1 MSASLLGY
9 ELCESRGYLVNLWSS
24 PLADTEL
31 STPLINESDQRMYS
45 LVGPQR
51 SFNSSP
57 SFSNR
62 ENRDQVTSSKSQGKS
77 VTDPGLDRRFLDS
90 PNQKNG
96 SEAAFPPE
104 AQETS
109 SAYCVVQR
117 LLGPCNGRSKTLN
130 QELLHSRQLRLLSI
144 RPSPLSQDRKAQKNQ
159 AKPSLFDAKDPGSPR
174 LQALARD
181 QEEFGCDEA
190 EETGKKFKIGPM
202 ERSLPSST
210 NTEKARLLK
219 RKDTV
224 LEQAKGSE
232 NGREGNFRTQ

>member
-1 MSASLLGY
+1 M
-9 ELCESRGYLVNLWSS
+9 
-24 PLADTEL
+24 
-31 STPLINESDQRMYS
+31 ESDQRMYS

-77 VTDPGLDRRFLDS
+77 ITDPGLDRRFLDS

-130 QELLHSRQLRLLSI
+130 QELLHSRQLRLWVSGQVLCL
-144 RPSPLSQDRKAQKNQ
+144 RTERLRKTRQNH
-159 AKPSLFDAKDPGSPR
+159 PSLMQRP
-174 LQALARD
+174 QEALGYRPWHKIRKSLVVMKL
-181 QEEFGCDEA
+181 
-190 EETGKKFKIGPM
+190 KK
-202 ERSLPSST
+202 R
-210 NTEKARLLK
+210 
-219 RKDTV
+219 
-224 LEQAKGSE
+224 
-232 NGREGNFRTQ
+232 GRNLR